1 MNLKR
6 NIWYVGKHQECN
18 FVGWSS
24 LNLGVQKVHET
35 SCSIGKDIRG
45 GFKQFFLHLPLIFLS
60 YRKKMK
66 RFFLFFSVWHI
77 LFSLLCIRGVT
88 VHVWITNGNVKKQ
101 SSWSCTHEE
110 GALKMFLCCL
120 FFPRILWLFH
130 CNSDFIFVH
139 LKKLTWLLKF
149 LFTL

>member
-1 MNLKR
+1 M
-6 NIWYVGKHQECN
+6 YFC
-18 FVGWSS
+18 WSS
-24 LNLGVQKVHET
+24 LKLGVQKVHET

-45 GFKQFFLHLPLIFLS
+45 GFKQVFFCIYPWYF
-60 YRKKMK
+60 YVTAKKMK

-120 FFPRILWLFH
+120 FFPRILSLFH
-130 CNSDFIFVH
+130 CKSDFVFVY
-139 LKKLTWLLKF
+139 LKKLMWLLKL
-149 LFTL
+149 LFTSNECNQLLYLKL